1 MKMRVIAYEV
11 SWRLGSAMAMV
22 GLLGAGAGTPEDAF
36 GLVQVTMSVEASAR
50 EHLPTFADAHS
61 YRVTMA
67 VRGAPRFVAVFDE
80 DTRATKMISDEPG
93 WPTMYFVGSTVYF
106 RSADGAWTK
115 LDARSTAGAHT
126 PKPVANRV
134 DERVERLPDQ
144 MLHGVRL
151 GAFRTHVPARFTDR
165 HRPASA
171 LLTMTCLYE
180 KATRRM
186 RSCSAPDAF
195 TMVFDRYDDP
205 ANRFTLPAAAL
216 HAPDAFR

>member
-1 MKMRVIAYEV
+1 M
-11 SWRLGSAMAMV
+11 
-22 GLLGAGAGTPEDAF
+22 
-36 GLVQVTMSVEASAR
+36 VQVAISVEASAR

-80 DTRATKMISDEPG
+80 DTRATKMVSNEPG
-93 WPTMYFVGSTVYF
+93 WPTTYFVGSTVYF
-106 RSADGAWTK
+106 RSADGAWAK

-134 DERVERLPDQ
+134 DERMERLPDQ

-151 GAFRTHVPARFTDR
+151 GAFRAHVPARFTDR

-171 LLTMTCLYE
+171 LLTVTCLYE

-195 TMVFDRYDDP
+195 TMTFDRYDDP
-205 ANRFTLPAAAL
+205 SNRFTLPSEAL

>member
-1 MKMRVIAYEV
+1 M
-11 SWRLGSAMAMV
+11 
-22 GLLGAGAGTPEDAF
+22 
-36 GLVQVTMSVEASAR
+36 VQVAISVEASAR

-67 VRGAPRFVAVFDE
+67 VRGAPTFVAVFDE
-80 DTRATKMISDEPG
+80 DTRATKMVSDEPG
-93 WPTMYFVGSTVYF
+93 WPTTYFVGSTVYF
-106 RSADGAWTK
+106 RSANGAWTK
-115 LDARSTAGAHT
+115 LDARSAATARNAAGART

-134 DERVERLPDQ
+134 DERMERLPDQ

-151 GAFRTHVPARFTDR
+151 GAFRAHVPARFTDR

-171 LLTMTCLYE
+171 LLTVTCLYE